1 MTVVEET
8 APAAV
13 SAWQER
19 YAAASRDVYRATLFD
34 LAKSDPRIFAVDT
47 DMGGL
52 EDGFEP
58 ELPGQYVNVGIAEA
72 NLMGVSAGLAADG
85 LVPFANTIASF
96 AATRACEQV
105 KVDIAGNNLP
115 VRIVGTHGGFSA
127 GHYGPT
133 HHSLEDVAIL
143 RTLPNLTVVV
153 PADAAET
160 EYAIRAI
167 ADTEAFPGP
176 VYVRLGRS
184 ATPLVH
190 RGPYEFRIGKADLL
204 RPGGD
209 VTIVATGPLPVSEAL
224 AAAGLLAE
232 RGIDA
237 RVLNM
242 HTVKPLDEEAVLA
255 AARETAGLVTVEDSV
270 LVGGLGSAVTELT
283 SERWPCRVRRIGVP
297 DGFHDEVGS
306 ERELLVL
313 AGVTA
318 ERIAEAA
325 EDVVVRSR

>member
-1 MTVVEET
+1 MTG
-8 APAAV
+8 
-13 SAWQER
+13 WRER
-19 YAAASRDVYRATLFD
+19 YTGATRDVYRATLLD
-34 LAKSDPRIFAVDT
+34 LAKSDPRIFCVDT

-52 EDGFEP
+52 EDSFES

-105 KVDIAGNNLP
+105 KVDIAGNALP

-133 HHSLEDVAIL
+133 HHSLEDVAIM

-160 EYAIRAI
+160 EYAVRAI
-167 ADTEAFPGP
+167 ADTSAFPGP
-176 VYVRLGRS
+176 VYLRLGRK
-184 ATPLVH
+184 ATALVH
-190 RGPYEFRIGKADLL
+190 DGPYAFRIGKADVL
-204 RPGGD
+204 REGDD
-209 VTIVATGPLPVSEAL
+209 VTIVATGPLPVAEAV
-224 AAAGLLAE
+224 AAAGLLAD
-232 RGIDA
+232 RGISA

-242 HTVKPLDEEAVLA
+242 HTVKPLDTDAVLA
-255 AARETAGLVTVEDSV
+255 AARETAGLVTVEDHV
-270 LVGGLGSAVTELT
+270 LAGGLGGAVSELT
-283 SERWPCRVRRIGVP
+283 AEHAPCRVHRIGVP
-297 DGFHDEVGS
+297 DGFHDEVGV
-306 ERELLVL
+306 EAELLAR

-318 ERIAEAA
+318 RQIAEAA
-325 EDVVVRSR
+325 QEVIRRRDQGL